1 MGMLS
6 IRNGSGH
13 QFTLVAN
20 DFIDSYMTKANGEYV
35 KVYLLLLRRMD
46 SGKGFSVSELADIL
60 EITEGDILR
69 AFRYWAKEGLLT
81 IEYGAGGDISGLL
94 MGNAE
99 TENKKNETT
108 AKTQD
113 SLSCSDPLA
122 EAESSPQEDEPWGAI
137 PEHTEE
143 PAHADS
149 SAKKETAPPI
159 RDIGQYKSR
168 KEFKQLLF
176 ITEKYIGRPLSP
188 SDVEMMSYFYDTLQF
203 SADLVEYLVE
213 YCVENGHKSM
223 HYIKSVALAWADAG
237 ISSVSEARR
246 SASFY
251 NKDCSAVLKAFGITG
266 RMAASVETDFVKKWS
281 SEFGFT
287 LDIIIEACNR
297 TVSAIHQP
305 SFEYADKIL
314 SNWHNKGV
322 HHLKDVA
329 MLDQAYLQHRSARA
343 SSPAPTAKKT
353 KFNNFEERNY
363 NMEDL
368 ERQLLES

>member
-1 MGMLS
+1 M
-6 IRNGSGH
+6 
-13 QFTLVAN
+13 
-20 DFIDSYMTKANGEYV
+20 
-35 KVYLLLLRRMD
+35 
-46 SGKGFSVSELADIL
+46 
-60 EITEGDILR
+60 
-69 AFRYWAKEGLLT
+69 
-81 IEYGAGGDISGLL
+81 
-94 MGNAE
+94 
-99 TENKKNETT
+99 
-108 AKTQD
+108 
-113 SLSCSDPLA
+113 
-122 EAESSPQEDEPWGAI
+122 
-137 PEHTEE
+137 
-143 PAHADS
+143 
-149 SAKKETAPPI
+149 
-159 RDIGQYKSR
+159 
-168 KEFKQLLF
+168 F

-343 SSPAPTAKKT
+343 SSSAW
-353 KFNNFEERNY
+353 
-363 NMEDL
+363 
-368 ERQLLES
+368 